1 MSNELNGMSG
11 LEGFPSTGYD
21 TDADGIVRCER
32 DLYLRLLEL
41 GQQHEL
47 APFLRE
53 ALALVVEI
61 TGARR
66 GYLELEH
73 DDDVPGQPRWSIA
86 HALSP
91 DQVADVRATRSRGI
105 IAAALAT
112 GETVCTRSALDDPRF
127 NARESVYRT
136 RLDAVLCVPIG
147 NDPPRGVLYL
157 AGRKSG
163 GSFASRHQVCVEL
176 VARHLAPVVD
186 RLLLQERLDEG
197 DDPTRALRAQLKLD
211 NVIGRSEAMAAV
223 FREVAIAARSAK
235 TVLLTGQ
242 SGTGKTQ
249 IARVIHENSPRAKHR
264 FVDITCGNI
273 PESLF
278 LNNLFG
284 YKKGAF
290 TGADRD
296 YEGLVAAAEH
306 GTLFLDDIDSVSRDG
321 QAGLLQLLQSKQYY
335 PLGQTT
341 PVKADIRVIAGSHVD
356 LQAAVEKG
364 LFRQDLLF
372 RLDVVT
378 IRLPALEERGTD
390 IRHLAEA
397 LCADA
402 WRAEGLAPRPLSR
415 EALRAIEAANW
426 PGNVRELEHRIG
438 NAVDYA
444 KFENAVQVERRHVF
458 ASATGGAPTPD
469 RTLTYQEAMHECQGR
484 VVREALERTSGNRS
498 EAARQLDIARAYL
511 YDLMDVHDIKT
522 GRK

>member
-1 MSNELNGMSG
+1 MRLSSSEAKVLPDPPLNGVGTPVDRSSDTRAAGQSG
-11 LEGFPSTGYD
+11 
-21 TDADGIVRCER
+21 A
-32 DLYLRLLEL
+32 
-41 GQQHEL
+41 HH
-47 APFLRE
+47 RE
-53 ALALVVEI
+53 
-61 TGARR
+61 
-66 GYLELEH
+66 
-73 DDDVPGQPRWSIA
+73 
-86 HALSP
+86 
-91 DQVADVRATRSRGI
+91 
-105 IAAALAT
+105 
-112 GETVCTRSALDDPRF
+112 
-127 NARESVYRT
+127 
-136 RLDAVLCVPIG
+136 
-147 NDPPRGVLYL
+147 
-157 AGRKSG
+157 
-163 GSFASRHQVCVEL
+163 CVEL
-176 VARHLAPVVD
+176 GARHLAPVVD

-197 DDPTRALRAQLKLD
+197 DDPTRMLRAQLRLD

-284 YKKGAF
+284 YRKGAF

-364 LFRQDLLF
+364 QFRQDLLF

-402 WRAEGLAPRPLSR
+402 WRAEGLAARPLSR
-415 EALRAIEAANW
+415 DALRAIEAANW

-444 KFENAVQVERRHVF
+444 KFENAMQIERRHVF
-458 ASATGGAPTPD
+458 PSLPCGASAPDGA
-469 RTLTYQEAMHECQGR
+469 LTYQEAMRECQAR
-484 VVREALERTSGNRS
+484 VVRDALERTNGNVS
-498 EAARQLDIARAYL
+498 EAARILFVSRTYL
-511 YDLMDVHDIKT
+511 YDLIKVHDIKIEH
-522 GRK
+522 K